1 MEFLTALLQI
11 DSNPQILHPSR
22 RERIAANMKKRAAPW
37 SDGEGEDDDRSSS
50 DTDSSTLDTDTEN
63 KKDSTENTD
72 ASSKLKASQVEAANE
87 KRKRK
92 KGIDLEALR
101 RHGYKGGL
109 SVMGVPPPREADD
122 EKQDWSWSK
131 GQETRTKET
140 QETLADRQMTRAA
153 ILRGEQKLLP
163 NAAPATRD
171 KRELSFSQK
180 EKRKRDLGQASR
192 GKNYVEEEKR
202 LLRESGI
209 YSGFDS

>member
-1 MEFLTALLQI
+1 M
-11 DSNPQILHPSR
+11 
-22 RERIAANMKKRAAPW
+22 KRAAPW
-37 SDGEGEDDDRSSS
+37 SDGAEEDDDRSSS
-50 DTDSSTLDTDTEN
+50 DTDSSSLDTDTDTED
-63 KKDSTENTD
+63 KEDSTEKTATKSK
-72 ASSKLKASQVEAANE
+72 ASSKLKTSQVESANKKQ
-87 KRKRK
+87 KRT

-109 SVMGVPPPREADD
+109 SVMGVPPPREAVD

-131 GQETRTKET
+131 GMETRAKET
-140 QETLADRQMTRAA
+140 QETFADRQMTRAA
-153 ILRGEQKLLP
+153 ILQGERQLP
-163 NAAPATRD
+163 NAALTTRD

>member
-1 MEFLTALLQI
+1 M
-11 DSNPQILHPSR
+11 
-22 RERIAANMKKRAAPW
+22 KRAAPW
-37 SDGEGEDDDRSSS
+37 SDGEEEDDDRSPS
-50 DTDSSTLDTDTEN
+50 DTDSSTLDTDTEDE
-63 KKDSTENTD
+63 KDSTEKTATKSK
-72 ASSKLKASQVEAANE
+72 ASSKLKASQVESAN
-87 KRKRK
+87 KKQKRK

-109 SVMGVPPPREADD
+109 SVMGVPPPREAVD
-122 EKQDWSWSK
+122 EKQDWSWSR
-131 GQETRTKET
+131 GLETRAKET
-140 QETLADRQMTRAA
+140 EETFTDRQMTRAA
-153 ILRGEQKLLP
+153 ILQGEQLLP
-163 NAAPATRD
+163 NAASTARD